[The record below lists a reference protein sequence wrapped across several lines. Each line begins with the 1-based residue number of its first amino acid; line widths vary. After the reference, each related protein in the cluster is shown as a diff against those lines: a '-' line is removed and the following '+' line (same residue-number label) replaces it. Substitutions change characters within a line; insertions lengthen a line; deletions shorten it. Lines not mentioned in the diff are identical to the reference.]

1 MSTKIFVNL
10 PVKDLRRSTEFF
22 TALGSSFDARFTD
35 ENATCLVITEDICA
49 ELLLEPFFTS
59 FTKKAVADTATSNEA
74 ILALEV
80 ESKARVDELVSKAVA
95 AGGRLSNQPV
105 DQGFMYGGG
114 FEDPD
119 GHLWEVFYMDPN
131 AMPQAQE

>member
-119 GHLWEVFYMDPN
+119 GHLWEVFYRDPN